1 MKQNYS
7 FSRPLMPE
15 SHASGRLQ
23 FIDGAKGFA
32 LICVMLG
39 HTEGGAVVTY
49 IDNMLLPVFWVA
61 AGYTSHPDFR
71 ISRRF
76 RSLFLPYL
84 FMSLA
89 CLIFMLLVNPASVG
103 MRSMIGILYSRFKLF
118 PFADAADSFRMMNI
132 DNSVLWFL
140 TSMFTAYCL
149 FRLLLDIRCDR
160 NRILG
165 AIACVAV
172 GYVYPYIPLLLPWS
186 LDTAFFIAPLMLGG
200 NMVRRYGILEHYGW
214 KLLLLSVP
222 AYMACNYFAG
232 ATNYSIREMG
242 VFYPAS
248 FGCGLFGAVAL
259 FVVFRLPFC
268 SYMSRAFAFLNAKAL
283 YIFGLQ
289 LVFLETGLRF
299 GMHFG
304 LPLWLTVSLQII
316 IAVAGGY
323 LSGVIAGKLTDLFPR
338 RG

>member
-1 MKQNYS
+1 
-7 FSRPLMPE
+7 
-15 SHASGRLQ
+15 
-23 FIDGAKGFA
+23 
-32 LICVMLG
+32 
-39 HTEGGAVVTY
+39 
-49 IDNMLLPVFWVA
+49 
-61 AGYTSHPDFR
+61 
-71 ISRRF
+71 
-76 RSLFLPYL
+76 
-84 FMSLA
+84 
-89 CLIFMLLVNPASVG
+89 

-242 VFYPAS
+242 VLYPAS

-259 FVVFRLPFC
+259 FVLFRLPFC
-268 SYMSRAFAFLNAKAL
+268 SYIRSSAGIPGDRSQVRDAFRFASVANRIASDNYCRSGRISVGSHRGETDRSLPETWLNGFRPAAK
-283 YIFGLQ
+283 
-289 LVFLETGLRF
+289 T
-299 GMHFG
+299 
-304 LPLWLTVSLQII
+304 PN
-316 IAVAGGY
+316 
-323 LSGVIAGKLTDLFPR
+323 
-338 RG
+338 

>member
-76 RSLFLPYL
+76 RSLLLPYL

-89 CLIFMLLVNPASVG
+89 CLIFMLLVNPAS
-103 MRSMIGILYSRFKLF
+103 
-118 PFADAADSFRMMNI
+118 
-132 DNSVLWFL
+132 
-140 TSMFTAYCL
+140 
-149 FRLLLDIRCDR
+149 
-160 NRILG
+160 
-165 AIACVAV
+165 
-172 GYVYPYIPLLLPWS
+172 
-186 LDTAFFIAPLMLGG
+186 
-200 NMVRRYGILEHYGW
+200 
-214 KLLLLSVP
+214 
-222 AYMACNYFAG
+222 
-232 ATNYSIREMG
+232 
-242 VFYPAS
+242 

-259 FVVFRLPFC
+259 FVLFRLPFC

-289 LVFLETGLRF
+289 LVFLEIGLRF

-323 LSGVIAGKLTDLFPR
+323 LSGVIAGKLTDLFPK

>member
-76 RSLFLPYL
+76 RSLLLPYL

-160 NRILG
+160 NRILA
-165 AIACVAV
+165 AIACVAM
-172 GYVYPYIPLLLPWS
+172 GYIYPYIPLLLPWS

-259 FVVFRLPFC
+259 FVLFRLPFC
-268 SYMSRAFAFLNAKAL
+268 SYIRSSAGIPGDRSQVRDAFRFASVAHRIASDNYCCSGRISVGSHRGETDRSLPETWLNGFRPAAK
-283 YIFGLQ
+283 
-289 LVFLETGLRF
+289 T
-299 GMHFG
+299 
-304 LPLWLTVSLQII
+304 PN
-316 IAVAGGY
+316 
-323 LSGVIAGKLTDLFPR
+323 
-338 RG
+338 

>member
-76 RSLFLPYL
+76 RSLLLPYL
-84 FMSLA
+84 FMSPA

-200 NMVRRYGILEHYGW
+200 NMVRR
-214 KLLLLSVP
+214 
-222 AYMACNYFAG
+222 
-232 ATNYSIREMG
+232 
-242 VFYPAS
+242 
-248 FGCGLFGAVAL
+248 
-259 FVVFRLPFC
+259 
-268 SYMSRAFAFLNAKAL
+268 
-283 YIFGLQ
+283 
-289 LVFLETGLRF
+289 
-299 GMHFG
+299 
-304 LPLWLTVSLQII
+304 
-316 IAVAGGY
+316 
-323 LSGVIAGKLTDLFPR
+323 
-338 RG
+338 